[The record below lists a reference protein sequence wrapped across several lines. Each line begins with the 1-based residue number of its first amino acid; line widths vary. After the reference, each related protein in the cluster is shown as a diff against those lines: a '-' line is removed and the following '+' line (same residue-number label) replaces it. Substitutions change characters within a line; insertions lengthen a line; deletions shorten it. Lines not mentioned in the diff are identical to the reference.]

1 MSENEVNEMSE
12 VKSNKKLGARV
23 LDSVEYIGNKL
34 PHPFMLFLY
43 LAIAVTLI
51 SAIVD
56 FIGVSFTH
64 PGTGEE
70 TAVQSLLSTEGLM
83 YMLESMIS
91 NFIGFTPLGLVLTM
105 MLGIGLAQ
113 QVGLVET
120 FIKSTILKAP
130 AKLVTLAVVGTGI
143 IGNIASDAAFV
154 LVPPL
159 GAMVFYALGRHPI
172 AGMAA
177 GFAGVGA
184 GFTANFIIAGTDVL
198 LSGISTEVVRTID
211 PEMSVLVTDNWFFM
225 SASVVMLLLICT
237 FVTERI
243 IEPRLGKYNPKYG
256 AKEFVSQEME
266 TVGPKESKALII
278 SIIVGLVYIGIV
290 CLFIVPGNGILR
302 GENGEVIPSPFLN
315 NIVPLLL
322 FLFLSVSIAYGVAV
336 GVIKSTR
343 DIPEMMA
350 EAIKSMAGY
359 IVLIF
364 AAAQF
369 IAYFDWSNIGV
380 WIAVSGAEFLE
391 SVNMTGVGVLV
402 GFILL
407 TTLLNLFIFSG
418 SAQWALMAPIF
429 IPMFMLLDYHPALVQ
444 LAYRIGDSSTGVIT
458 PMNPYVPMVL
468 AFMKK
473 YDSRAGFGT
482 LFSVMLPYT
491 LIILAFWII
500 LFIVWT
506 GFELPIGPGVTD
518 YKG

>member
-1 MSENEVNEMSE
+1 MNDLRQK
-12 VKSNKKLGARV
+12 KSIGARM
-23 LDSVEYIGNKL
+23 LDTVERVGNKL

-43 LAIAVTLI
+43 LAIAVILFSWLI
-51 SAIVD
+51 SSL
-56 FIGVSFTH
+56 GVSFVH

-70 TAVQSLLSTEGLM
+70 TSVQSLVSTEGFM
-83 YMLESMIS
+83 YILDSMIS

-130 AKLVTLAVVGTGI
+130 TKLVTIAVVTTGI
-143 IGNIASDAAFV
+143 VGNIASDAAFV

-159 GAMVFYALGRHPI
+159 GAMIFYAIGRHPL

-184 GFTANFIIAGTDVL
+184 GFTANFLPAGTDVL
-198 LSGISTEVVRTID
+198 LSGISTEVVQTIEPGFIVHMTD
-211 PEMSVLVTDNWFFM
+211 NYYFMIASSVMLIIICTLVT
-225 SASVVMLLLICT
+225 
-237 FVTERI
+237 EKI
-243 IEPRLGKYNPKYG
+243 IEPRLGKFNPKYG
-256 AKEFVSQEME
+256 EKEFVNQELERVGRKE
-266 TVGPKESKALII
+266 TKALLI
-278 SIIVGLVYIGIV
+278 SLLAGFIYLAVVS
-290 CLFIVPGNGILR
+290 LFVVPVNGILR
-302 GENGEVIPSPFLN
+302 GEGGTIVPSPFIS
-315 NIVPLLL
+315 NIVPIIL
-322 FLFLSVSIAYGVAV
+322 FLFLTVSIAYGVAA

-369 IAYFDWSNIGV
+369 IAYFGWSNIGV

-391 SVNMTGVGVLV
+391 SINMTGISVIV
-402 GFILL
+402 GFIFL

-418 SAQWALMAPIF
+418 SAQWALMAPVF

-444 LAYRIGDSSTGVIT
+444 LAYRIGDSSTSVIT

-482 LFSVMLPYT
+482 LFSIMLPYT
-491 LIILAFWII
+491 LFVLALWIV
-500 LFIVWT
+500 LFLIWT

>member
-1 MSENEVNEMSE
+1 MVVGRMNDLRQ
-12 VKSNKKLGARV
+12 NKKMGTRILDTVERV
-23 LDSVEYIGNKL
+23 GNKL

-43 LAIAVTLI
+43 LAIAV
-51 SAIVD
+51 IV
-56 FIGVSFTH
+56 FSSIIASFGVSFTH

-70 TAVQSLLSTEGLM
+70 TAVRSLVSAEGFM
-83 YMLESMIS
+83 YILDSMIS

-120 FIKSTILKAP
+120 FIKSTILRAP
-130 AKLVTLAVVGTGI
+130 TKLVTIAVVTTGI
-143 IGNIASDAAFV
+143 VGNIASDAAYV
-154 LVPPL
+154 LIPPL
-159 GAMVFYALGRHPI
+159 GAMIFYALGRHPL

-184 GFTANFIIAGTDVL
+184 GFTANFIPAGTDVL
-198 LSGISTEVVRTID
+198 LSGISTEVVQTMEPGMIVH
-211 PEMSVLVTDNWFFM
+211 MTDNYYFM
-225 SASVVMLLLICT
+225 IVSSIMLIIICT
-237 FVTERI
+237 VITERV
-243 IEPRLGKYNPKYG
+243 IEPRLGKFNAKYG
-256 AKEFVSQEME
+256 AKEYVEQELD
-266 TVGPKESKALII
+266 TVGPKESKALLVSLAAGFVYLVII
-278 SIIVGLVYIGIV
+278 SF
-290 CLFIVPGNGILR
+290 FIVPESGILR
-302 GENGEVIPSPFLN
+302 GEGGSIVPSPFIS
-315 NIVPLLL
+315 NIVPIIL
-322 FLFLSVSIAYGVAV
+322 FLFLTVSIAYGVAA

-343 DIPEMMA
+343 DVPEMMA

-391 SVNMTGVGVLV
+391 SVNMTGMGVIV
-402 GFILL
+402 AFIFL

-418 SAQWALMAPIF
+418 SAQWALMAPVF
-429 IPMFMLLDYHPALVQ
+429 IPLFMLLDYHPALVQ
-444 LAYRIGDSSTGVIT
+444 LAYRIGDSSTSVIT

-482 LFSVMLPYT
+482 LFSIMLPYT
-491 LIILAFWII
+491 LVILALWIV
-500 LFIVWT
+500 LFLIWT

>member
-1 MSENEVNEMSE
+1 MNDLRQ
-12 VKSNKKLGARV
+12 NKTIGSRLLDTVERV
-23 LDSVEYIGNKL
+23 GNKL

-43 LAIAVTLI
+43 LAVAVILFSWFIASL
-51 SAIVD
+51 
-56 FIGVSFTH
+56 GVSFIH

-70 TAVQSLLSTEGLM
+70 TTVNSLVSAEGFM
-83 YMLESMIS
+83 YILDSMIS

-120 FIKSTILKAP
+120 FIKSTILRAP
-130 AKLVTLAVVGTGI
+130 AKLVTVAVVTTGI
-143 IGNIASDAAFV
+143 IGNIASDAAYV

-159 GAMVFYALGRHPI
+159 GAMIFYAIGRHPL

-184 GFTANFIIAGTDVL
+184 GFTANFLPAGTDVL
-198 LSGISTEVVRTID
+198 LSGISTEVVQTMNPD
-211 PEMSVLVTDNWFFM
+211 MVVHMTDNYFFM
-225 SASVVMLLLICT
+225 FISSIMLIIICT
-237 FVTERI
+237 VITEKV
-243 IEPRLGKYNPKYG
+243 IEPRLGKFNPAYG
-256 AKEFVSQEME
+256 AKEYVDQELE
-266 TVGPKESKALII
+266 KVGPKETKALLIAVFTGFLYLA
-278 SIIVGLVYIGIV
+278 IVSF
-290 CLFIVPGNGILR
+290 FIVPESGILR
-302 GENGEVIPSPFLN
+302 GEGGSIVPSPFIS
-315 NIVPLLL
+315 NIVPIIL
-322 FLFLSVSIAYGVAV
+322 FLFLTVSIAYGVAA

-343 DIPEMMA
+343 DVPEMMA

-391 SVNMTGVGVLV
+391 SVNMTGIGVLV
-402 GFILL
+402 AFIFL

-418 SAQWALMAPIF
+418 SAQWALMAPVF
-429 IPMFMLLDYHPALVQ
+429 IPMFMLLDYHLALVQ
-444 LAYRIGDSSTGVIT
+444 LAYRIGDSSTSVIT

-473 YDSRAGFGT
+473 YDSRSGFGT
-482 LFSVMLPYT
+482 LFSIMLPYT
-491 LIILAFWII
+491 LVILALWIV
-500 LFIVWT
+500 LFLVWT
-506 GFELPIGPGVTD
+506 WFGLPIGPGVTD

>member
-1 MSENEVNEMSE
+1 MNDLRQ
-12 VKSNKKLGARV
+12 NKKMGTRILDTVERV
-23 LDSVEYIGNKL
+23 GNKL

-43 LAIAVTLI
+43 LAIAV
-51 SAIVD
+51 IV
-56 FIGVSFTH
+56 FSGIIASFGVSFTH

-70 TAVQSLLSTEGLM
+70 TAVRSLVSAEGFM
-83 YMLESMIS
+83 YILDSMIS

-120 FIKSTILKAP
+120 FIKSTILRAP
-130 AKLVTLAVVGTGI
+130 TKLVTIAVVTTGI
-143 IGNIASDAAFV
+143 VGNIASDAAYV
-154 LVPPL
+154 LIPPL
-159 GAMVFYALGRHPI
+159 GAMIFYALGRHPL

-184 GFTANFIIAGTDVL
+184 GFTANFIPAGTDVL
-198 LSGISTEVVRTID
+198 LSGISTEVVQTMEPGMIVH
-211 PEMSVLVTDNWFFM
+211 MTDNYYFM
-225 SASVVMLLLICT
+225 IVSSIMLIIICT
-237 FVTERI
+237 VITERV
-243 IEPRLGKYNPKYG
+243 IEPRLGKFNAKYG
-256 AKEFVSQEME
+256 AKEYVEQELD
-266 TVGPKESKALII
+266 TVGPKESKALLVSLAAGFVYLVII
-278 SIIVGLVYIGIV
+278 SF
-290 CLFIVPGNGILR
+290 FIVPESGILR
-302 GENGEVIPSPFLN
+302 GEGGSIVPSPFIS
-315 NIVPLLL
+315 NIVPILL
-322 FLFLSVSIAYGVAV
+322 FLFLTISIAYGIAA

-343 DIPEMMA
+343 DVPEMMA

-391 SVNMTGVGVLV
+391 SVNMTGMGVIV
-402 GFILL
+402 AFIFL

-418 SAQWALMAPIF
+418 SAQWALMAPVF
-429 IPMFMLLDYHPALVQ
+429 IPLFMLLDYHPALVQ
-444 LAYRIGDSSTGVIT
+444 LAYRIGDSSTSVIT

-482 LFSVMLPYT
+482 LFSIMLPYT
-491 LIILAFWII
+491 LVILALWIV
-500 LFIVWT
+500 LFLIWT

>member
-1 MSENEVNEMSE
+1 MNDLRQ
-12 VKSNKKLGARV
+12 NKKMGTRILDTVERV
-23 LDSVEYIGNKL
+23 GNKL

-43 LAIAVTLI
+43 LAIAV
-51 SAIVD
+51 IV
-56 FIGVSFTH
+56 FSSIIASFGVSFTH

-70 TAVQSLLSTEGLM
+70 TAVRSLVSAEGFM
-83 YMLESMIS
+83 YILDSMIS

-120 FIKSTILKAP
+120 FIKSTILRAP
-130 AKLVTLAVVGTGI
+130 TKLVTIAVVTTGI
-143 IGNIASDAAFV
+143 VGNIASDAAYV
-154 LVPPL
+154 LIPPL
-159 GAMVFYALGRHPI
+159 GAMIFYALGRHPL

-184 GFTANFIIAGTDVL
+184 GFTANFIPAGTDVL
-198 LSGISTEVVRTID
+198 LSGISTEVVQTMEPGMIVH
-211 PEMSVLVTDNWFFM
+211 MTDNYYFM
-225 SASVVMLLLICT
+225 IVSSIMLIIICT
-237 FVTERI
+237 VITERV
-243 IEPRLGKYNPKYG
+243 IEPRLGKFNAKYG
-256 AKEFVSQEME
+256 AKEYVEQELD
-266 TVGPKESKALII
+266 TVGPKESKALLVSLAAGFVYLVII
-278 SIIVGLVYIGIV
+278 SF
-290 CLFIVPGNGILR
+290 FIVPESGILR
-302 GENGEVIPSPFLN
+302 GEGGSIVPSPFIS
-315 NIVPLLL
+315 NIVPILL
-322 FLFLSVSIAYGVAV
+322 FLFLTISIAYGIAA

-343 DIPEMMA
+343 DVPEMMA

-391 SVNMTGVGVLV
+391 SVNMTGMGVIV
-402 GFILL
+402 AFIFL

-418 SAQWALMAPIF
+418 SAQWALMAPVF
-429 IPMFMLLDYHPALVQ
+429 IPLFMLLDYHPALVQ
-444 LAYRIGDSSTGVIT
+444 LAYRIGDSSTSVIT

-482 LFSVMLPYT
+482 LFSIMLPYT
-491 LIILAFWII
+491 LVILALWIV
-500 LFIVWT
+500 LFLIWT

>member
-1 MSENEVNEMSE
+1 
-12 VKSNKKLGARV
+12 
-23 LDSVEYIGNKL
+23 
-34 PHPFMLFLY
+34 
-43 LAIAVTLI
+43 
-51 SAIVD
+51 
-56 FIGVSFTH
+56 
-64 PGTGEE
+64 
-70 TAVQSLLSTEGLM
+70 
-83 YMLESMIS
+83 
-91 NFIGFTPLGLVLTM
+91 
-105 MLGIGLAQ
+105 
-113 QVGLVET
+113 
-120 FIKSTILKAP
+120 
-130 AKLVTLAVVGTGI
+130 
-143 IGNIASDAAFV
+143 
-154 LVPPL
+154 
-159 GAMVFYALGRHPI
+159 
-172 AGMAA
+172 MAA

-184 GFTANFIIAGTDVL
+184 GFTANILIAGTDVL
-198 LSGISTEVVRTID
+198 LSGISTEVVRTMD
-211 PEMSVLVTDNWFFM
+211 PEMSVMVTDNWFFM
-225 SASVVMLLLICT
+225 SASAVMLLIICT
-237 FVTERI
+237 VVTERV

-256 AKEFVSQEME
+256 AKDYVGQDIEN
-266 TVGPKESKALII
+266 VGPKESKALKIAGL
-278 SIIVGLVYIGIV
+278 VGAVYIGLVLLLIA
-290 CLFIVPGNGILR
+290 PENGVLR
-302 GENGEVIPSPFLN
+302 GENGSIVDSPFLS

-343 DIPEMMA
+343 DVPEMMA

-402 GFILL
+402 GFIFL

-418 SAQWALMAPIF
+418 SAQWALMAPVF
-429 IPMFMLLDYHPALVQ
+429 IPMFMLLDYHPAVVQ
-444 LAYRIGDSSTGVIT
+444 LAYRIGDSSTSVIT

-491 LIILAFWII
+491 LVILALWVI

-518 YKG
+518 YKGE

>member
-1 MSENEVNEMSE
+1 MVVGRMNDLRQ
-12 VKSNKKLGARV
+12 NKKMGTRILDTVERV
-23 LDSVEYIGNKL
+23 GNKL

-43 LAIAVTLI
+43 LAIAV
-51 SAIVD
+51 IV
-56 FIGVSFTH
+56 FSSIIASFGVSFTH

-70 TAVQSLLSTEGLM
+70 TAVRSLVSAEGFM
-83 YMLESMIS
+83 YILDSMIS

-120 FIKSTILKAP
+120 FIKSTILRAP
-130 AKLVTLAVVGTGI
+130 TKLVTIAVVTTGI
-143 IGNIASDAAFV
+143 VGNIASDAAYV
-154 LVPPL
+154 LIPPL
-159 GAMVFYALGRHPI
+159 GAMIFYALGRHPL

-184 GFTANFIIAGTDVL
+184 GFTANFIPAGTDVL
-198 LSGISTEVVRTID
+198 LSGISTEVVQTMEPGMIVH
-211 PEMSVLVTDNWFFM
+211 MTDNYYFM
-225 SASVVMLLLICT
+225 IVSSIMLIIICT
-237 FVTERI
+237 VITERV
-243 IEPRLGKYNPKYG
+243 IEPRLGKFNAKYG
-256 AKEFVSQEME
+256 AKEYVEQELD
-266 TVGPKESKALII
+266 TVGPKESKALLVSLAAGFVYLVII
-278 SIIVGLVYIGIV
+278 SF
-290 CLFIVPGNGILR
+290 FIVPESGILR
-302 GENGEVIPSPFLN
+302 GEGGSIVPSPFIS
-315 NIVPLLL
+315 NIVPILL
-322 FLFLSVSIAYGVAV
+322 FLFLTISIAYGIAA

-343 DIPEMMA
+343 DVPEMMA

-391 SVNMTGVGVLV
+391 SVNMTGMGVIV
-402 GFILL
+402 AFIFL

-418 SAQWALMAPIF
+418 SAQWALMAPVF
-429 IPMFMLLDYHPALVQ
+429 IPLFMLLDYHPALVQ
-444 LAYRIGDSSTGVIT
+444 LAYRIGDSSTSVIT

-482 LFSVMLPYT
+482 LFSIMLPYT
-491 LIILAFWII
+491 LVILALWIV
-500 LFIVWT
+500 LFLIWT

>member
-1 MSENEVNEMSE
+1 MNDLRQ
-12 VKSNKKLGARV
+12 NKKMGTRILDTVERV
-23 LDSVEYIGNKL
+23 GNKL

-43 LAIAVTLI
+43 LAIAVI
-51 SAIVD
+51 VFSAI
-56 FIGVSFTH
+56 IASLGVSFTH

-70 TAVQSLLSTEGLM
+70 TAVRSLVSAEGFM
-83 YMLESMIS
+83 YILDSMIS

-120 FIKSTILKAP
+120 FIKSTILRAP
-130 AKLVTLAVVGTGI
+130 TKLVTIAIVTTGI
-143 IGNIASDAAFV
+143 VGNIASDAAYV
-154 LVPPL
+154 LIPPL
-159 GAMVFYALGRHPI
+159 GAMIFYALGRHPL

-184 GFTANFIIAGTDVL
+184 GFTANFIPAGTDVL
-198 LSGISTEVVRTID
+198 LSGISTEVVQTME
-211 PEMSVLVTDNWFFM
+211 PGMVVHMTDNYYFM
-225 SASVVMLLLICT
+225 VASSIMLIIICT
-237 FVTERI
+237 VITERV
-243 IEPRLGKYNPKYG
+243 IEPRLGKFNPKYG
-256 AKEFVSQEME
+256 AKEYVEQELD
-266 TVGPKESKALII
+266 TVGPKESKALLISLAAGFVYFVII
-278 SIIVGLVYIGIV
+278 SF
-290 CLFIVPGNGILR
+290 FIVPESGILR
-302 GENGEVIPSPFLN
+302 GEGGSIVPSPFIS
-315 NIVPLLL
+315 NIVPIIL
-322 FLFLSVSIAYGVAV
+322 FLFLTVSIAYGVAA

-343 DIPEMMA
+343 DVPEMMA

-391 SVNMTGVGVLV
+391 SVNMTGMGVIV
-402 GFILL
+402 AFIFL

-418 SAQWALMAPIF
+418 SAQWALMAPVF
-429 IPMFMLLDYHPALVQ
+429 IPLFMLLDYHPALVQ
-444 LAYRIGDSSTGVIT
+444 LAYRIGDSSTSVIT

-482 LFSVMLPYT
+482 LFSIMLPYT
-491 LIILAFWII
+491 LVILALWIV
-500 LFIVWT
+500 LFLIWT